1 MLMKIRKIIRKINYK
16 SKLLCTNSAD
26 LGKIYSKYLGVKIG
40 KNVRFTGHPVWGS
53 EPYLIEIG
61 DNVTITQNVSF
72 STHDGGVGIFR
83 EKYPGINVFGPIKIG
98 NNVFVGSNTIFLPG
112 VTIGDNVVIGSGSL
126 VAKDIPSNVVAV
138 GRPAVP
144 IKSIEDYEKQILE
157 KAVYIHSG
165 FGPERKIEILNKVAG
180 K

>member
-1 MLMKIRKIIRKINYK
+1 MKLRKIIRKINYK
-16 SKLLCTNSAD
+16 SRLLFTNSAD
-26 LGKIYSKYLGVKIG
+26 LGKVYRKYLGVKIG
-40 KNVRFTGHPVWGS
+40 NNVRFTGHPIWGS

-83 EKYPGINVFGPIKIG
+83 DKYPGINVFGRIRIG

-126 VAKDIPSNVVAV
+126 VSKDIPSNVVAI

-144 IKSIEDYEKQILE
+144 IKSIEDYEKQVLE

-165 FGPERKIEILNKVAG
+165 FSSKRKDEIISKVSR
-180 K
+180 